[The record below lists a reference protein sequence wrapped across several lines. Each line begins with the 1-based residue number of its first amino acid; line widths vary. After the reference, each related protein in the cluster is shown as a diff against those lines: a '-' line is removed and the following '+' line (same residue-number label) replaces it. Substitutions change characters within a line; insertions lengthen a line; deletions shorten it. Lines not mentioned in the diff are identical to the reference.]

1 MHEIG
6 IETIVNDVIPIA
18 LQNQWSEKSVNK
30 LSDLVSKEN
39 LPRIMVEIAA
49 VTDVGKMFCE
59 TTYILEGND
68 HLGCCSWIAFKK
80 INRHIKE
87 GVKLSKVTLNV
98 CNKAGKMSNQLL
110 VELQSKSSSKVA
122 ETEKTI
128 DRLQNS
134 INQIKQ

>member
-1 MHEIG
+1 
-6 IETIVNDVIPIA
+6 
-18 LQNQWSEKSVNK
+18 
-30 LSDLVSKEN
+30 
-39 LPRIMVEIAA
+39 MVEIAA

-59 TTYILEGND
+59 TTYVLEGND
-68 HLGCCSWIAFKK
+68 PLGCWSWIAFKK

-134 INQIKQ
+134 INQIKQWIEANEIIASLRGGGVAESIMLL